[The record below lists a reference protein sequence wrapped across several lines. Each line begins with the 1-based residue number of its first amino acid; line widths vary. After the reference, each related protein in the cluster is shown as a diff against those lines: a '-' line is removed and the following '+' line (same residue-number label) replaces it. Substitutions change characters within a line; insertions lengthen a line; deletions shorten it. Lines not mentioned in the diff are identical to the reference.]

1 MHMSPWIV
9 NVVALACVSGAQADV
24 VIDAV
29 PVGNPGNA
37 GELSCEGAGGGCEA
51 RICGAVDY
59 VYNIGKHEV
68 DRDGFRVA
76 EASGQATPGDCD
88 CTDLS
93 DDNDTDL
100 ADFAAFQ
107 PLLSGL

>member
-37 GELSCEGAGGGCEA
+37 GELSCEGAGACEA

-76 EASGQATPGDCD
+76 EVSCQATPGDSD
-88 CTDLS
+88 CTDLN
-93 DDNDTDL
+93 DDSNADL

-107 PLLSGL
+107 PLLGGL